1 MFRAILLTFA
11 AMIHRQAEVATLV
24 PQPGQ
29 FQFGNVIYVLPQG
42 WTMGRNDD
50 GVQVIL
56 SDLPEDLCAYCYVYV
71 SAGFPSGGTLA
82 DFLSQH
88 QADFTD
94 AEDRA
99 GIAIMAPPAPLT
111 ASGQQ
116 AMMMGIKIGSD
127 FQILVAYDLGQRF
140 ELLAFEGY
148 AYDQAE
154 LTEGMAVFSD
164 QISPMFDSLQFVSA
178 GAQSLLPAPTPGTLS
193 GLYWGTALEQSWGI
207 DLTLR
212 FDIVSHSYFFWTDGQ
227 FYNGTPTDGLRPL
240 NRAAL
245 LAAGDVNFGVYR
257 QQGDKIILT
266 YSTGIKQEL
275 TVSGTSLVLDD
286 LTLDLTP
293 PMADGSRIEGTISA
307 FSYSGFTP
315 GAGIDGGM
323 SASSSTT
330 FFKDGTYIGESF
342 GGGFGT
348 FDLGGGGFSTG
359 SSDTTGGQY
368 AVRDGLITLTPN
380 DGSAPGSR
388 IIVDTS
394 DGIMI
399 ADQFLE

>member
-11 AMIHRQAEVATLV
+11 AMIHREAEGTAPV

-29 FQFGNVIYVLPQG
+29 FQFGNVIYDLPQG
-42 WTMGRNDD
+42 WTMG
-50 GVQVIL
+50 V
-56 SDLPEDLCAYCYVYV
+56 
-71 SAGFPSGGTLA
+71 
-82 DFLSQH
+82 
-88 QADFTD
+88 
-94 AEDRA
+94 
-99 GIAIMAPPAPLT
+99 
-111 ASGQQ
+111 
-116 AMMMGIKIGSD
+116 KIGSD
-127 FQILVAYDLGQRF
+127 FQILVAYDLDPRF
-140 ELLAFEGY
+140 ELLAFEGD
-148 AYDQAE
+148 AYDQAA

-164 QISPMFDSLQFVSA
+164 QISPVFDNLHFVSA
-178 GAQSLLPAPTPGTLS
+178 GTQSLLPAPVPGGLS
-193 GLYWGTALEQSWGI
+193 GLYWGTSLEQSWGI
-207 DLTLR
+207 DLALR
-212 FDIVSHSYFFWTDGQ
+212 FDLVSQSYFFWADGQ
-227 FYNGTPTDGLRPL
+227 FYNGTPPDGLRPL

-257 QQGDKIILT
+257 QQGDKIIMT
-266 YSTGIKQEL
+266 YSTGIKQEF
-275 TVSGTSLVLDD
+275 TVSGTSLILDD
-286 LTLDLTP
+286 LTLHLTP
-293 PMADGSRIEGTISA
+293 PMADGSRIAGTISA

-315 GAGIDGGM
+315 GAGIEGGM

-330 FFKDGTYIGESF
+330 FFKDGTYIGQSF

-348 FDLGGGGFSTG
+348 FDLGGGGGGGGFSTG
-359 SSDTTGGQY
+359 SSDTTGGHY